1 MLHNHWILTNL
12 TISLKDPSDRIHLDY
27 LNLQSVSMN
36 LMILILLISI
46 EFLYITNFRLGLIL
60 LEMSANINEAIR
72 LASASSHHEC
82 IALLL
87 VDERVDSSS
96 AEVLL
101 FHGLISGRG
110 VDEGTQEVIKKSL
123 VSLR

>member
-1 MLHNHWILTNL
+1 MYC
-12 TISLKDPSDRIHLDY
+12 PSPRY
-27 LNLQSVSMN
+27 
-36 LMILILLISI
+36 
-46 EFLYITNFRLGLIL
+46 
-60 LEMSANINEAIR
+60 
-72 LASASSHHEC
+72 
-82 IALLL
+82 
-87 VDERVDSSS
+87 VDERVDFSS